1 MFAITFRSD
10 LETNANKQKKKK
22 LEEPTAGAAQQP
34 RVLEQFV

>member
-10 LETNANKQKKKK
+10 LETNANKKKKK